1 MHRPRGNRNAAVDN
15 VTEILLAN
23 TSDAALVRLV
33 SLRNEYAGEWHRYV
47 SGEALAIELTRDR
60 FPYIAQGRAI
70 DVRGMDLL
78 SVSDTQPNPTDL
90 SPQQVARLDA
100 LPSFEPTQQEA
111 IQLAF
116 VDDEDLLP
124 RSDAVNAFLLMS
136 YTIQ

>member
-1 MHRPRGNRNAAVDN
+1 MHRLRGNRNAAVDN
-15 VTEILLAN
+15 VTEIFLAN

-78 SVSDTQPNPTDL
+78 SVSDTQPNPTNL
-90 SPQQVARLDA
+90 SPQQVGLDA